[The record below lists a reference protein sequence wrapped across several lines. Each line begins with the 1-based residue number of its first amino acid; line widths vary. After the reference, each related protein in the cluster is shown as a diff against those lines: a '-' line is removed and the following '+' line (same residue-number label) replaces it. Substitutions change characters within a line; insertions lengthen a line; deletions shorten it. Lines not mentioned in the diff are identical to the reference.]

1 MMLWPSQG
9 YLTKYN
15 FGAQDDMIFIHEP
28 EGQFT
33 EVSEL
38 PHTGETNECIIREIK
53 MILLGDLKLM
63 FKYERIPPQPQQEVV
78 QPNLRGEESKT
89 NADMV

>member
-1 MMLWPSQG
+1 MMLWSSQG

-15 FGAQDDMIFIHEP
+15 FGSQDDMIYIHEP

-38 PHTGETNECIIREIK
+38 PHTG
-53 MILLGDLKLM
+53 DLKLM
-63 FKYERIPPQPQQEVV
+63 FKYERVPPPQQQDVI
-78 QPNLRGEESKT
+78 QTGGKEEERRSN
-89 NADMV
+89 NANMVTCDVFRKVS